1 MREEGTLGA
10 MEFDLSEDQRQVRDL
25 VREFASEEIA
35 PGAGERDEREEF
47 PLDIVKKL
55 GELGICGV
63 PIPEDYGGLGADAMT
78 WALVIE
84 ELGRADPSV
93 AVTVSVASGLA
104 GGMIQRYGSDQQ
116 RQRWLPPIASG
127 EMLAGFGLTEPGSG
141 SDAGALRTRARL
153 DDGEWVIDGTKAFI
167 SNSGTPITGF
177 VVVACRTEETEE
189 AAISTIV
196 VPADVS
202 GFVLAPPYRKLGWRS
217 SDTHELS
224 FEACRVPE
232 DHLLGERG
240 KGLGQCLAALDD
252 GRISIAALSVGLAQ
266 GCLDASVSYAKDREA
281 FGRSIGAFEGVA
293 FKLADMRAAVES
305 ARLLTYRAAW
315 LKDQGRPYSTD
326 AAIAK
331 LRASEIAVDVAR
343 DAIQVHGGYGYT
355 EEFPV
360 ARAYRDAKVLE
371 IGEGTSEILR
381 LVIARDLGLQPQV

>member
-1 MREEGTLGA
+1 
-10 MEFDLSEDQRQVRDL
+10 MEFELSPEQQQVRDL
-25 VREFASEEIA
+25 VREFATQEIA
-35 PGAGERDEREEF
+35 PGAGERDEHEEL

-63 PIPEDYGGLGADAMT
+63 PIPESYGGLGGDAVT

-84 ELGRADPSV
+84 ELGRADASV
-93 AVTVSVASGLA
+93 AVTVSVATGLA
-104 GGMIQRYGSDQQ
+104 GGMIARYGTDAQ
-116 RQRWLPPIASG
+116 RQRWLPPIAGG

-141 SDAGALRTRARL
+141 SDAAALRTKARS
-153 DDGEWVIDGTKAFI
+153 DGGDWVIDGSKSFI
-167 SNSGTPITGF
+167 TNSGTPITGF
-177 VVVACRTEETEE
+177 VVVACRTDEDGTNGV
-189 AAISTIV
+189 STII
-196 VPADVS
+196 VPAETA
-202 GFVLAPPYRKLGWRS
+202 GFSVGRPYKKLGWRS

-224 FEACRVPE
+224 FEGCRVPE

-240 KGLGQCLAALDD
+240 KGLAQCLAALDD

-266 GCLDASVSYAKDREA
+266 GCLDASVAYAKDREA
-281 FGRSIGAFEGVA
+281 FGRPIGAYEAIA
-293 FKLADMRAAVES
+293 FKIADMRATIDA

-315 LKDQGRPYSTD
+315 LKDQGRPYTTE

-331 LRASEIAVDVAR
+331 LRASETAVDVAR
-343 DAIQVHGGYGYT
+343 EAIQVHGGYGFT
-355 EEFPV
+355 EEFPL

>member
-1 MREEGTLGA
+1 MD
-10 MEFDLSEDQRQVRDL
+10 FDLSEDQRQVRDL

-35 PGAGERDEREEF
+35 PGAGERDEHEEF

-63 PIPEDYGGLGADAMT
+63 PIPEAYGGLGADAVT

-104 GGMIQRYGSDQQ
+104 GGMIVRYGSDEQ

-167 SNSGTPITGF
+167 SDSGTPITGF
-177 VVVACRTEETEE
+177 VVVACRTEEAEE
-189 AAISTIV
+189 GAISTIV
-196 VPADVS
+196 VPADS
-202 GFVLAPPYRKLGWRS
+202 AGFVVGPPYRKLGWRS

-252 GRISIAALSVGLAQ
+252 GRISIAALSVGVAQ

-281 FGRSIGAFEGVA
+281 FGRPIGAFEGVA
-293 FKLADMRAAVES
+293 FKLADMRAAVEA

-315 LKDQGRPYSTD
+315 LKDQGRPYSTE

-343 DAIQVHGGYGYT
+343 EAIQVHGGYGYT

>member
-1 MREEGTLGA
+1 VDFALTA
-10 MEFDLSEDQRQVRDL
+10 DQAQVRDL
-25 VREFASEEIA
+25 VREFATEEIA
-35 PGAGERDEREEF
+35 PGAGERDEHEEF
-47 PLDIVKKL
+47 PLDIIKKL

-63 PIPEDYGGLGADAMT
+63 PLPEDVGGLGADAVT

-93 AVTVSVASGLA
+93 AVTVSVATGLA
-104 GGMIQRYGSDQQ
+104 GGMVDRYGTHEQ

-141 SDAGALRTRARL
+141 SDAAALRTRARCDG
-153 DDGEWVIDGTKAFI
+153 DDWVIDGTKSFI
-167 SNSGTPITGF
+167 TNSGTPITGF
-177 VVVACRTEETEE
+177 VVTACRTDEGGDEPEV
-189 AAISTIV
+189 STIL
-196 VPADVS
+196 VPAD
-202 GFVLAPPYRKLGWRS
+202 APGYVVGTPYRKLGWRS

-224 FEACRVPE
+224 FEGCRVPE
-232 DHLLGERG
+232 DHLVGERG
-240 KGLGQCLAALDD
+240 RGLAQCLAALDD

-266 GCLDASVSYAKDREA
+266 GCLNASVSYAADREA
-281 FGRSIGAFEGVA
+281 FGRPIGAYEAIA
-293 FKLADMRAAVES
+293 FMLADMRAAIEA

-315 LKDQGRPYSTD
+315 LKDQGRPYATE

-331 LRASEIAVDVAR
+331 LRASETAVDVAR

-381 LVIARDLGLQPQV
+381 LVIARDLGLQPQI

>member
-1 MREEGTLGA
+1 
-10 MEFDLSEDQRQVRDL
+10 MEFELTPEQQQVRDL
-25 VREFASEEIA
+25 VREFATQEIA
-35 PGAGERDEREEF
+35 PGAGERDEREEL

-63 PIPEDYGGLGADAMT
+63 PIPEAYGGLGADAIT

-84 ELGRADPSV
+84 ELGRADASV

-104 GGMIQRYGSDQQ
+104 AGMVARYGTDAQ
-116 RQRWLPPIASG
+116 RQRWLPPIAAG

-141 SDAGALRTRARL
+141 SDAAALRTKARS
-153 DDGEWVIDGTKAFI
+153 DGGDWVIDGSKSFI
-167 SNSGTPITGF
+167 TNSGTPITGF
-177 VVVACRTEETEE
+177 VVVACRTEEEDG
-189 AAISTIV
+189 ANGVSTIV
-196 VPADVS
+196 VPADTP
-202 GFVLAPPYRKLGWRS
+202 GFSVGPPYKKLGWRS

-224 FEACRVPE
+224 FEGCRVPE

-240 KGLGQCLAALDD
+240 KGLAQCLAALDD

-266 GCLDASVSYAKDREA
+266 GCLDASVAYARDREA
-281 FGRSIGAFEGVA
+281 FGRPIGDYEAIA
-293 FKLADMRAAVES
+293 FKLADMRATIEA

-315 LKDQGRPYSTD
+315 LKDQGRPYTTD

-331 LRASEIAVDVAR
+331 LRASETAVDVAR
-343 DAIQVHGGYGYT
+343 EAVQVHGGYGYT

>member
-1 MREEGTLGA
+1 
-10 MEFDLSEDQRQVRDL
+10 VRDL
-25 VREFASEEIA
+25 VREFADQEIA
-35 PGAGERDEREEF
+35 PGAGERDEHEEL

-55 GELGICGV
+55 GELGICGA
-63 PIPEDYGGLGADAMT
+63 PLPEEFGGLGADAVT

-84 ELGRADPSV
+84 ELGRADASV

-104 GGMIQRYGSDQQ
+104 GGMVARYGTDAQ
-116 RQRWLPPIASG
+116 RQRWLPPIAGG

-141 SDAGALRTRARL
+141 SDAASLRTRARA
-153 DDGEWVIDGTKAFI
+153 DGDEWVIDGTKSFI
-167 SNSGTPITGF
+167 TNSGSPITGF
-177 VVVACRTEETEE
+177 VIAACRTGDGDDDEV
-189 AAISTIV
+189 STILI
-196 VPADVS
+196 PAEKPGYVA
-202 GFVLAPPYRKLGWRS
+202 GPPYRKLGWRS

-224 FEACRVPE
+224 FEGCRVPA
-232 DHLLGERG
+232 DHLVGERG
-240 KGLGQCLAALDD
+240 RGLAQCLAALDD

-266 GCLDASVSYAKDREA
+266 GCLDASVSYATDREA
-281 FGRSIGAFEGVA
+281 FGRPIGAYEAIA
-293 FKLADMRAAVES
+293 FKLADMRATIEA

-315 LKDQGRPYSTD
+315 LKDQGQPYATE

-331 LRASEIAVDVAR
+331 LRASETAVDVAR